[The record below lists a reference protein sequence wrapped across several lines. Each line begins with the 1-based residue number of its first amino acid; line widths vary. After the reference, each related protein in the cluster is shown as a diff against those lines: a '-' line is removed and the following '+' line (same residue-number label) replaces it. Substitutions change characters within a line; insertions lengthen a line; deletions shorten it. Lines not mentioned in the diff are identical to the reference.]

1 MEAFQKFLPQRIGGI
16 VQDIRAKRLDNR
28 EIAYWCRSVKLELVK
43 DAESGKRITLKG
55 VKPQQRLQWHY
66 DYYYIYGLV
75 EPIGGGSFFYEFSHF
90 NSDCMSIFL
99 EKFQQENTDKV
110 HIIQLDNAPIHTAKK
125 LKIPE
130 NVILLF
136 QPPYCPEVN
145 PIERVW
151 QYIKYRLRS
160 LLFINLDDVKEKVAQ
175 VLKNLRQDIIISL
188 AGWDCFRNAL
198 SL

>member
-1 MEAFQKFLPQRIGGI
+1 MSWRETRIGF
-16 VQDIRAKRLDNR
+16 RT
-28 EIAYWCRSVKLELVK
+28 
-43 DAESGKRITLKG
+43 ESGKTITLRG
-55 VKPQQRLQWHY
+55 VKPQQTLQWHY

-75 EPIGGGSFFYEFSHF
+75 EPIGGKSFFYEFSHF

-99 EKFQQENTDKV
+99 EKFQAENTDKI
-110 HIIQLDNAPIHTAKK
+110 HIVQLDKGLARMYASIHTARK
-125 LKIPE
+125 LNIPE

-160 LLFINLDDVKEKVAQ
+160 LWFINLDDVKEKVAQ
-175 VLKNLRQDIIISL
+175 ILNSLRQDIIISL
-188 AGWDCFRNAL
+188 AGWDCFQSAL